1 MRALWLIA
9 LVLAAKGAFAYT
21 ICGFPGPSVVGF
33 DDFIGTIA
41 RGDVA
46 YIGEIHTDAQVH
58 AAQLD
63 TLRGLAAL
71 GRPLVLAMEMFQI
84 PYQQYLDAYIRG
96 ELSEEGLFRE
106 TEYATR
112 WGYDP
117 GLYSPILRLAKEQH
131 IPLRAIGVPTE
142 LIEQVRQKGATN
154 TQSPYLPS
162 PLLLPSRPYL
172 VRLEAAYEDHP
183 RLGSLSRFLEVQL
196 VWDNGMAFALQ
207 NALLANPGALV
218 MVMIGAG
225 HVQGGLGVPELVE
238 EMAPGVLQSVV
249 VPVLMCSELELGEDF
264 GIVIEQGGVE

>member
-46 YIGEIHTDAQVH
+46 YVGEIHTDAQVH

-71 GRPLVLAMEMFQI
+71 DRPLVLAMEMFQI

-162 PLLLPSRPYL
+162 PILCGLKQPTKTIPGWGASRGFSRFSLSGTTAWLLPFKTLFLPT
-172 VRLEAAYEDHP
+172 
-183 RLGSLSRFLEVQL
+183 LGL
-196 VWDNGMAFALQ
+196 
-207 NALLANPGALV
+207 
-218 MVMIGAG
+218 
-225 HVQGGLGVPELVE
+225 
-238 EMAPGVLQSVV
+238 
-249 VPVLMCSELELGEDF
+249 
-264 GIVIEQGGVE
+264 